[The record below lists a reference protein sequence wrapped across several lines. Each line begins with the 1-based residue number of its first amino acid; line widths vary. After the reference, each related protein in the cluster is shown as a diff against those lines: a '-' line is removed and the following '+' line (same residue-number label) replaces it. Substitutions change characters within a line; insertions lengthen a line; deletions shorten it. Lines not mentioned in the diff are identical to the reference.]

1 MSLHTTLEETFT
13 ANFVAYY
20 KSHVAHVNITGANF
34 YSDHKLLQKVYEH
47 LQGNIDALAEK
58 LRTIRAVM
66 PDSLSSVVALSPIA
80 DGPTYGDRDQL
91 ITEVYSTIETLIDQY
106 HALNLE
112 AEEDGAVDIANFAQ
126 DEIGQLTKFCWMLR
140 ATLNDSY
147 E

>member
-1 MSLHTTLEETFT
+1 MSLHTTLEETF
-13 ANFVAYY
+13 ASNFVVYY
-20 KSHVAHVNITGANF
+20 KAHVAHVNITGANF

-47 LQGNIDALAEK
+47 LQDNIDALAEK

-80 DGPTYGDRDQL
+80 DGPTYGDRDEL
-91 ITEVYSTIETLIDQY
+91 LTDVYDSVESLIDQY
-106 HALNLE
+106 HSLYTS
-112 AEEDGAVDIANFAQ
+112 AEEEGVIDISNFAQ
-126 DEIGQLTKFCWMLR
+126 DEIGQLTKLCWMLR